1 MEEAVPGVCLPKSTY
16 QKSNSKLNSII
27 PASFSTFAENL
38 RTSMSLVQQLQ
49 TRSGNKCELCTSETN
64 LSVYEVPPTSNAN
77 ADNSILVCKTC
88 LDQIEKNEQLNAS
101 HWKTLTETMWSEFA
115 PVQVVAWRMLSRLR
129 NEGWAADSLDILY
142 LDEEALEWAKKTGDH
157 EQEGTVEFHQD
168 SNGARLF
175 EGDTVVLIKTL
186 DVKGSTLSAKLG
198 TVVKNIRLVH
208 DNTEQIE
215 GKVEG
220 QTIVILTKY
229 LRKG

>member
-1 MEEAVPGVCLPKSTY
+1 
-16 QKSNSKLNSII
+16 
-27 PASFSTFAENL
+27 
-38 RTSMSLVQQLQ
+38 MSLEKQLQ
-49 TRSGNKCELCTSETN
+49 TRSGNKCELCTTEGN
-64 LSVYEVPPTSNAN
+64 LAVYEVPPTSNAN
-77 ADNSILVCKTC
+77 TDNSILVCKTC
-88 LDQIEKNEQLNAS
+88 LNQIEKTEQIS
-101 HWKTLTETMWSEFA
+101 PEHWKVLSESMWSEFA

-142 LDEEALEWAKKTGDH
+142 LDEETLEWAKKTGDH
-157 EQEGTVEFHQD
+157 EQDGTVEFHQD
-168 SNGARLF
+168 SNGTRLL

-186 DVKGSTLSAKLG
+186 DVKGSTISAKLG

>member
-1 MEEAVPGVCLPKSTY
+1 
-16 QKSNSKLNSII
+16 
-27 PASFSTFAENL
+27 
-38 RTSMSLVQQLQ
+38 MSLAQELQ
-49 TRSGNKCELCTSETN
+49 ARSGNKCELCTSENT
-64 LSVYEVPPTSNAN
+64 LSVYEVPPPSNAN
-77 ADNSILVCKTC
+77 SDNSILVCKTC
-88 LDQIEKNEQLNAS
+88 LNQIEKTEQLDAN
-101 HWKTLTETMWSEFA
+101 HWKILTETMWSEFA

-129 NEGWAADSLDILY
+129 NEAWASDSLDILY
-142 LDEEALEWAKKTGDH
+142 LEDETLEWAKKTGDH
-157 EQEGTVEFHQD
+157 ESDGTVEFHQD
-168 SNGARLF
+168 SNGTRLYK
-175 EGDTVVLIKTL
+175 GDTVVLVKTL

>member
-1 MEEAVPGVCLPKSTY
+1 
-16 QKSNSKLNSII
+16 
-27 PASFSTFAENL
+27 
-38 RTSMSLVQQLQ
+38 MSLQQQLL
-49 TRSGNKCELCTSETN
+49 TRSGNKCELCNADTN
-64 LSVYEVPPTSNAN
+64 LSVYEVPPTDNAN
-77 ADNSILVCKTC
+77 ADNSIIVCKTC
-88 LDQIEKNEQLNAS
+88 LDQIEKTEQINPE
-101 HWKTLTETMWSEFA
+101 HWKILSETMWSEFA

-142 LDEEALEWAKKTGDH
+142 LADETLEWAKKTGDH
-157 EQEGTVEFHQD
+157 EQDGTVEFHHD

-186 DVKGSTLSAKLG
+186 DVKGSTISAKLG

-208 DNTEQIE
+208 DNIEQIE

>member
-1 MEEAVPGVCLPKSTY
+1 
-16 QKSNSKLNSII
+16 
-27 PASFSTFAENL
+27 
-38 RTSMSLVQQLQ
+38 MSLLQELQ
-49 TRSGNKCELCTSETN
+49 TRSGNKCELCTAQNS

-88 LDQIEKNEQLNAS
+88 LDQIEKNEQLDAG
-101 HWKTLTETMWSEFA
+101 HWKILTETMWSEFA

-142 LDEEALEWAKKTGDH
+142 LDDETLEWAKKTGDH

-168 SNGARLF
+168 SNGTRLF
-175 EGDTVVLIKTL
+175 EGDTVVLVKTL

-198 TVVKNIRLVH
+198 TVVKNIRLVN

>member
-1 MEEAVPGVCLPKSTY
+1 
-16 QKSNSKLNSII
+16 
-27 PASFSTFAENL
+27 
-38 RTSMSLVQQLQ
+38 MSLQQQLL
-49 TRSGNKCELCTSETN
+49 TRSGNKCELCNSDTN
-64 LSVYEVPPTSNAN
+64 LSVYEVPPTDNAN
-77 ADNSILVCKTC
+77 ADNSIMVCKTC
-88 LDQIEKNEQLNAS
+88 LDQIEKTEQINPE
-101 HWKTLTETMWSEFA
+101 HWKILSETMWSEFA

-142 LDEEALEWAKKTGDH
+142 LADETLEWAKKTGDH
-157 EQEGTVEFHQD
+157 EQDGTVEFHQD
-168 SNGARLF
+168 SNSARLF

-186 DVKGSTLSAKLG
+186 DVKGSTISAKLG

-208 DNTEQIE
+208 DNIEQIE

>member
-1 MEEAVPGVCLPKSTY
+1 
-16 QKSNSKLNSII
+16 
-27 PASFSTFAENL
+27 
-38 RTSMSLVQQLQ
+38 MSLQQELLN
-49 TRSGNKCELCTSETN
+49 RAGNNCELCTADAN
-64 LSVYEVPPTSNAN
+64 LSVYEVPPISHAN
-77 ADNSILVCKTC
+77 EDNSIIVCKTC
-88 LDQIEKNEQLNAS
+88 LDQIEKSEQINPE
-101 HWKTLTETMWSEFA
+101 HWKALTDTMWSEFA

-142 LDEEALEWAKKTGDH
+142 LDDETLEWAKKTGDH
-157 EQEGTVEFHQD
+157 EQDGTVEFHQD
-168 SNGARLF
+168 SNGARLL

-186 DVKGSTLSAKLG
+186 DVKGSTISAKLG

>member
-1 MEEAVPGVCLPKSTY
+1 
-16 QKSNSKLNSII
+16 
-27 PASFSTFAENL
+27 
-38 RTSMSLVQQLQ
+38 MSLQQELLN
-49 TRSGNKCELCTSETN
+49 RSGNKCELCNAENN
-64 LSVYEVPPTSNAN
+64 LSVYEVPPTDNAN
-77 ADNSILVCKTC
+77 ANNSILVCKTC
-88 LDQIEKNEQLNAS
+88 LDQIEKTEQINPE
-101 HWKTLTETMWSEFA
+101 HWKVLIETMWSEFA

-129 NEGWAADSLDILY
+129 NEGWATDSLDILY
-142 LDEEALEWAKKTGDH
+142 LDDETLEWAKKTGDH
-157 EQEGTVEFHQD
+157 EQDGTVEFHQD
-168 SNGARLF
+168 SNGARLL

-186 DVKGSTLSAKLG
+186 DVKGSTISAKLG

>member
-1 MEEAVPGVCLPKSTY
+1 
-16 QKSNSKLNSII
+16 
-27 PASFSTFAENL
+27 
-38 RTSMSLVQQLQ
+38 MSLLQVLQ
-49 TRSGNKCELCTSETN
+49 TRSGNKCELCTAETS

-77 ADNSILVCKTC
+77 SDNSILVCKTC
-88 LDQIEKNEQLNAS
+88 LDQIEKNEQLDAG
-101 HWKTLTETMWSEFA
+101 HWKILTETMWSEFA

-142 LDEEALEWAKKTGDH
+142 LDDEILEWAKKTGDH

>member
-1 MEEAVPGVCLPKSTY
+1 
-16 QKSNSKLNSII
+16 
-27 PASFSTFAENL
+27 
-38 RTSMSLVQQLQ
+38 MSLVQELQ
-49 TRSGNKCELCTSETN
+49 TRSANKCELCTSENT
-64 LSVYEVPPTSNAN
+64 LRVYEVPPMSNAN
-77 ADNSILVCKTC
+77 SDNSILVCKTC
-88 LDQIEKNEQLNAS
+88 LDQIEKTEQLDAN
-101 HWKTLTETMWSEFA
+101 HWKILMETMWSEFV

-129 NEGWAADSLDILY
+129 NEGWASDSLDILY
-142 LDEEALEWAKKTGDH
+142 LEEEALEWAKKTGDH
-157 EQEGTVEFHQD
+157 ESDGTVEFHQD
-168 SNGARLF
+168 SNGTRLY
-175 EGDTVVLIKTL
+175 EGDTVVLVKTL

>member
-1 MEEAVPGVCLPKSTY
+1 
-16 QKSNSKLNSII
+16 
-27 PASFSTFAENL
+27 
-38 RTSMSLVQQLQ
+38 MSLAQQLQ
-49 TRSGNKCELCTSETN
+49 TRSGNKCELCTSTN
-64 LSVYEVPPTSNAN
+64 KLSVYEVPPVSNAN
-77 ADNSILVCKTC
+77 ADNCILVCKAC
-88 LDQIEKNEQLNAS
+88 LDQIEKTEQLDSS
-101 HWKTLTETMWSEFA
+101 HWKILTETMWSEFP

-142 LDEEALEWAKKTGDH
+142 LDEATLEWAKKTGDH
-157 EQEGTVEFHQD
+157 ENEGTVEFHQD
-168 SNGARLF
+168 SNGTRLY
-175 EGDTVVLIKTL
+175 EGDTVVLVKTL

>member
-1 MEEAVPGVCLPKSTY
+1 
-16 QKSNSKLNSII
+16 
-27 PASFSTFAENL
+27 
-38 RTSMSLVQQLQ
+38 MSLAQELQ

-77 ADNSILVCKTC
+77 SDNSILVCKTC
-88 LDQIEKNEQLNAS
+88 LDQIEKTEQLAPN
-101 HWKTLTETMWSEFA
+101 HWKILTETMWSEFA

-142 LDEEALEWAKKTGDH
+142 LEDETLEWAKKTGDH
-157 EQEGTVEFHQD
+157 EQDGTVEFHQD
-168 SNGARLF
+168 SNGTRLF
-175 EGDTVVLIKTL
+175 EGDTVVLVKTL

-208 DNTEQIE
+208 DNIEQIE

>member
-1 MEEAVPGVCLPKSTY
+1 
-16 QKSNSKLNSII
+16 
-27 PASFSTFAENL
+27 
-38 RTSMSLVQQLQ
+38 MSLLQELQ
-49 TRSGNKCELCTSETN
+49 TRSGNKCELCTAENS

-77 ADNSILVCKTC
+77 SDNSILVCKTC
-88 LDQIEKNEQLNAS
+88 LDQIEKNEQLDAV
-101 HWKTLTETMWSEFA
+101 HWKILTETMWSAFA

-142 LDEEALEWAKKTGDH
+142 LDDETLEWAKKTGDH

-175 EGDTVVLIKTL
+175 EGDTVVLVKTL